1 MCVSMPAISLACP
14 NNFYIKCGMLD
25 LWSCDTVF
33 SRRLIIGLILIGVA
47 FVGISL
53 AGLLASISVSEVNL
67 SWGKITAQTSEVKG
81 VVSIY
86 NPGPLSITSSNIVVS
101 YRMSMNGIVMA
112 EGSRRGIQ
120 VGRGHSTMNFSVF
133 FDNTKIPQWW
143 VSHVRDDEKT
153 TVEIDVNFILDLGF
167 TQITL
172 ATESRRF
179 TVETNMLAKMNTNE
193 PVDVTIVKPFHIII
207 KSIST
212 RWGDISDETTEI
224 KSEIVTYNP
233 HMIPITITQ
242 LGFEI
247 QMNNVSIGEGETSS
261 LIILKAKTETTI
273 NFTTEIFNKKLD
285 DWFVTHLKN
294 GERTVLKI
302 RMFSILRVGDL
313 KVKVYLGTYE
323 EEIRT
328 DLLSFSQS

>member
-25 LWSCDTVF
+25 SWSCDTVF

-67 SWGKITAQTSEVKG
+67 SWGK
-81 VVSIY
+81 
-86 NPGPLSITSSNIVVS
+86 
-101 YRMSMNGIVMA
+101 M
-112 EGSRRGIQ
+112 
-120 VGRGHSTMNFSVF
+120 RGHSTMNFSVF

-143 VSHVRDDEKT
+143 VSHVRNDEKT

-323 EEIRT
+323 DEIRT